1 MKNFDIHT
9 IETAATPAAEMLG
22 DINRAYGF
30 IPNLY
35 GIFAESP
42 AALRAY
48 MTMSKI
54 FDQSSFSVT
63 ER

>member
-9 IETAATPAAEMLG
+9 TETAEASAAEMLG

-42 AALRAY
+42 TALRAY
-48 MTMSKI
+48 MTMG
-54 FDQSSFSVT
+54 
-63 ER
+63 

>member
-9 IETAATPAAEMLG
+9 IETAAAPAAEMLG

-35 GIFAESP
+35 GVFAESP
-42 AALRAY
+42 AGY
-48 MTMSKI
+48 
-54 FDQSSFSVT
+54 
-63 ER
+63 